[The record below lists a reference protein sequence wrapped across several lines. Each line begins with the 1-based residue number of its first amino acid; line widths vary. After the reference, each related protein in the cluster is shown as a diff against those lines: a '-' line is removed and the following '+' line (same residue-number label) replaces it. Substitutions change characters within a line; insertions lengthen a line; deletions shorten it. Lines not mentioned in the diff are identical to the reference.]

1 MTDDDVSGPTPS
13 VPDDEDRPPP
23 RSTASSPRPSY
34 ALAGFGL
41 PTAADLPLDP
51 GIMLVIGLVLTLTSS
66 LVVHALQKFSPS
78 LLLLRM
84 AGARRSVKN
93 FPTDQQSADAID
105 FSKELQESE
114 IYLPAAV
121 LTELIGITIASL
133 GAVALVDGASLWP
146 SGIWGIGLFI
156 LLVGLFA
163 HLLPERITE
172 FRAERIVHF
181 ALPVL
186 RVLRILL
193 LPVTAP
199 LMLVTKFIIRNVL
212 GIREEL
218 ELEQERQQL
227 ADEIRAAVEDSD
239 DSEALDDEE
248 KAWIENIV
256 EFRKE
261 DAAGIMTPR
270 TDMICVEASSTLQ
283 AAMQLGVES
292 GHSRLPVFEEK
303 LDSIIGVFYLR
314 DAVAALAAGSPTVMQ
329 DPVRQYMRD
338 AYFVPES
345 KRVSNLLREFR
356 EMRVQIAIVVDEYG
370 GTSGLASIEDILEEI
385 VGEIEDEYDDPRVTD
400 EPFVVKD
407 EGHWA
412 ECDAKIR
419 IGDLNESL
427 VVELPESEDYE
438 TLGGFV
444 ASQLGRIGTAGEVFH
459 WQNVEFTILSADA
472 RRLGRVRLRVL
483 ETEARPS

>member
-1 MTDDDVSGPTPS
+1 P
-13 VPDDEDRPPP
+13 
-23 RSTASSPRPSY
+23 
-34 ALAGFGL
+34 
-41 PTAADLPLDP
+41 LPLS
-51 GIMLVIGLVLTLTSS
+51 TK
-66 LVVHALQKFSPS
+66 H
-78 LLLLRM
+78 
-84 AGARRSVKN
+84 
-93 FPTDQQSADAID
+93 
-105 FSKELQESE
+105 
-114 IYLPAAV
+114 
-121 LTELIGITIASL
+121 
-133 GAVALVDGASLWP
+133 
-146 SGIWGIGLFI
+146 SG
-156 LLVGLFA
+156 
-163 HLLPERITE
+163 
-172 FRAERIVHF
+172 HF